1 MSDAEKIPIPK
12 PEGYFCFA
20 CGTANPIGL
29 NLEFYRS
36 GDKVCTDITLGEYHV
51 GWSNISHG
59 GVLSTLLDEV
69 MSWAILYFKRIFF
82 VTRKMQIKYIRPVLV
97 GTPLKVVGQVIG
109 QNESS
114 IKAKAEIFDASGNLL
129 ARSTGEFVTIGD
141 RKLSFIDD
149 ESKREIYSL
158 IEKLPPL

>member
-1 MSDAEKIPIPK
+1 MYDTEKTPIPK
-12 PEGYFCFA
+12 PEGHYCFA

-36 GDKVCTDITLGEYHV
+36 GDKLCTDITLGEYHV

-59 GVLSTLLDEV
+59 GILSTLLDEV

-82 VTRKMQIKYIRPVLV
+82 VTRKMEIKYIRPVLV
-97 GTPLKVVGQVIG
+97 GTPLTVVGQVIG

-114 IKAKAEIFDASGNLL
+114 IKAKAGIFNASGNLL
-129 ARSTGEFVTIGD
+129 AKSIGDFVTIED

-158 IEKLPPL
+158 IENLPPI